1 MNSAKTYI
9 FYEGWN
15 GEPKSQWQYWNKPK
29 VPGCIVNY
37 IGNCYAPEFRWVAA
51 AYSVNQGALM
61 VHNSETSASRGD
73 GLGIWWDREVHKTP
87 PPLGADPTIYYALVA
102 HCRTPT
108 MTLWATREEALR
120 CKARLDQS
128 GCGGCCYRDHVITP
142 MKLAEAERSS
152 PRWAWWTKEFGDD
165 D

>member
-1 MNSAKTYI
+1 MKSTKTYVL
-9 FYEGWN
+9 YEGWN
-15 GEPKSQWQYWNKPK
+15 GEPKNHWQYWNKPI
-29 VPGCIVNY
+29 VPGCVVNY

-51 AYSVNQGALM
+51 AFSVNQGALM
-61 VHNSETSASRGD
+61 VHNSETTSSRGD
-73 GLGIWWDREVHKTP
+73 DLGIWWDREVHDWP

-108 MTLWATREEALR
+108 MTLWATREDALR
-120 CKARLDQS
+120 GKALLDET
-128 GCGGCCYRDHVITP
+128 GCGGDCCRDHVITP
-142 MKLAEAERSS
+142 MTLAEAERSS